1 MIWTLTILGAI
12 VVGVM
17 AAFIVGDFSGSKAL
31 GGLIGTGFVVVVLF
45 IVAAFATA
53 SAPASIMGFSHAQLE
68 VDRIMTEQM
77 AISVDPGMDALMG
90 QDVHDEAPAF
100 LASPRRRP
108 VPPPASAG
116 ASVSRRCFITIDLPS
131 KSRSGSF
138 RSTTRRTVGTACE
151 VVAKGA
157 WRRDVRQDQNEDRV

>member
-77 AISVDPGMDALMG
+77 AISVDPGMDALMAQDSMLQRSANPAYVRALEDHIRQFDRTLG
-90 QDVHDEAPAF
+90 QAP
-100 LASPRRRP
+100 
-108 VPPPASAG
+108 
-116 ASVSRRCFITIDLPS
+116 
-131 KSRSGSF
+131 
-138 RSTTRRTVGTACE
+138 
-151 VVAKGA
+151 
-157 WRRDVRQDQNEDRV
+157 